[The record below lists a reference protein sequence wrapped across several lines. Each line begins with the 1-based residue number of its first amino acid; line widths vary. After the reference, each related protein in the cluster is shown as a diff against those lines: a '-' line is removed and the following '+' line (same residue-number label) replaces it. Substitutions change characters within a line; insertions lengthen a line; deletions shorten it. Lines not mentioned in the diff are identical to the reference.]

1 MASVWVMLNEAS
13 GPILWVPESTLSIP
27 NAGEIIL
34 VPTTNF
40 VLHWI
45 TNKSEDHNYDAGL
58 RSIELITK
66 DAYEPLLP
74 LSVVVHIDYKD
85 APGVIQRFGDV
96 KPLITQTI
104 DPLLSAYFR
113 DIAHSHTMLE
123 LIHNR
128 ADLQK
133 AAKAALKSRFQVFD
147 IQCVD
152 VLIGKPDPAKDDDGR
167 IDNLLEQLRNRQL
180 SMKQIET
187 YKKQQ
192 EAATQEIAL
201 NAAKAKAAQQENITR
216 SKLSIEITANKAQA
230 ELGKARK
237 EAEQVVVTAGAQKRS
252 AVLFAE
258 GASTAERLRGEG
270 ESSRVQQGGDAEAE
284 VIREKVLSFGNP
296 SLYTMQ
302 VVSENLAGS
311 EQLLVPE
318 QVLSF
323 GGQGGGGSNM
333 LEVLLGVFTA
343 EKMGFQMKVNLSC
356 NGQENSE
363 NSEDEGGVV
372 AESCVPVPELLPTEP
387 VLGEGVTGD
396 EEEGEEVE

>member
-1 MASVWVMLNEAS
+1 
-13 GPILWVPESTLSIP
+13 
-27 NAGEIIL
+27 
-34 VPTTNF
+34 
-40 VLHWI
+40 
-45 TNKSEDHNYDAGL
+45 
-58 RSIELITK
+58 
-66 DAYEPLLP
+66 
-74 LSVVVHIDYKD
+74 
-85 APGVIQRFGDV
+85 
-96 KPLITQTI
+96 
-104 DPLLSAYFR
+104 
-113 DIAHSHTMLE
+113 
-123 LIHNR
+123 
-128 ADLQK
+128 
-133 AAKAALKSRFQVFD
+133 ALKSRFQAFD

-152 VLIGKPDPAKDDDGR
+152 VLIGKPDPAEDDDGR
-167 IDNLLEQLRNRQL
+167 IENLLEQLRNRQL
-180 SMKQIET
+180 SMEQIET

-230 ELGKARK
+230 ELEKARK
-237 EAEQVVVTAGAQKRS
+237 EAEQVVVTAEAQKRS
-252 AVLFAE
+252 AVLSAE

-270 ESSRVQQGGDAEAE
+270 ESSRVQQVGDAEAE

-311 EQLLVPE
+311 EQPLVPE

-343 EKMGFQMKVNLSC
+343 EKMGFQMKGNLSS

-363 NSEDEGGVV
+363 D
-372 AESCVPVPELLPTEP
+372 
-387 VLGEGVTGD
+387 
-396 EEEGEEVE
+396 